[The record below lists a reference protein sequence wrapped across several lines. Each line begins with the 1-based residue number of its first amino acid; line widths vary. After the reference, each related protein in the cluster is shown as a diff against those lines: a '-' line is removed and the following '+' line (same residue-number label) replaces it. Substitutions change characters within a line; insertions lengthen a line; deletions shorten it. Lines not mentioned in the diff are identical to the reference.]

1 METFI
6 RIMISVLHPLG
17 IGQPSC
23 NWSKMSVDHKLVDK
37 WWCFAMMQFD
47 YFFSVLRWCLVSPRV
62 TRVELIASC
71 IKNNAKFPCNWVQHD
86 PKKIALRG
94 PSIFKQK
101 IKTIHKKLN
110 PNSST
115 FTTVL
120 HQSFMNSLY
129 GLWEAFYK
137 PFFYVTQVQIRERS
151 WEGSV
156 DMIILNSPNI
166 YSK

>member
-1 METFI
+1 
-6 RIMISVLHPLG
+6 MISVLHPLG

-94 PSIFKQK
+94 LSNRKLVFCYRNCSDLLWEKIVLVIEKTFEIRGWRSRIFKYFE
-101 IKTIHKKLN
+101 ITRTIYS
-110 PNSST
+110 NS
-115 FTTVL
+115 
-120 HQSFMNSLY
+120 
-129 GLWEAFYK
+129 
-137 PFFYVTQVQIRERS
+137 ERS
-151 WEGSV
+151 EQS
-156 DMIILNSPNI
+156 
-166 YSK
+166 